1 MRCMWYFDA
10 VLSVIPSS
18 KIFKIQHV
26 NGLFLNDVGVFF
38 KKKKE
43 KKKEQYFK
51 RGLVF
56 GSSQSART
64 SRPVSS
70 SQPVATTTM
79 VNDRAL

>member
-1 MRCMWYFDA
+1 MWYFDA

-43 KKKEQYFK
+43 KKKGTIFQK
-51 RGLVF
+51 RLGLWF
-56 GSSQSART
+56 FSIGSNFSTGFFLST
-64 SRPVSS
+64 SS
-70 SQPVATTTM
+70 
-79 VNDRAL
+79 NDHNGE

>member
-1 MRCMWYFDA
+1 MWYFDA

-43 KKKEQYFK
+43 KKKRNNISKEAWS
-51 RGLVF
+51 LVLLN
-56 GSSQSART
+56 RLELL
-64 SRPVSS
+64 
-70 SQPVATTTM
+70 
-79 VNDRAL
+79 DRFLPLNQ